1 MKKFKQKLKRYE
13 SFFVLIGF
21 VSFLIIAVLVWNLW
35 YNRDM
40 PYKSLE
46 FDSENVNCIVA
57 VQKTQG
63 YPSQTITD
71 KNQISQIID
80 YFNELK
86 IRELNPREEL
96 GISDAIK
103 SGILNC
109 KGNYIGQDTKYFTLT
124 FYSDEEGTEQN
135 KLHDIYVGTG
145 ERICVDG
152 KDYVVQSSAWS
163 VYREISGIFNNK
175 K

>member
-1 MKKFKQKLKRYE
+1 MNKYKQILKKYKQI
-13 SFFVLIGF
+13 FVVVAVFSG
-21 VSFLIIAVLVWNLW
+21 IIITVFVWNLW
-35 YNRDM
+35 YNQDM
-40 PYKSLE
+40 PYKSLK

-63 YPSQTITD
+63 YPSRTITD

-109 KGNYIGQDTKYFTLT
+109 KGNYIGQDIRYFTLT

-152 KDYVVQSSAWS
+152 KDYAVQSSALF
-163 VYREISGIFNNK
+163 VYRDMSDIFNNK
-175 K
+175 N